1 MRRLIQKL
9 VSLVLMASVAMLPAR
24 AFALSG
30 DEIADAV
37 SAMDL
42 DMDRQCAKDRNT
54 GLTIATEAIDLNGDG
69 IEEVIGTV
77 ELQKDLTYCHGM
89 IGTSKFV
96 AIRVG
101 DEWRPAFYLPSGGFE
116 YRKRDGSP
124 WPDIVSTI
132 WGYGDCS
139 PVFRYESGT
148 YVLHKQC

>member
-1 MRRLIQKL
+1 MIQKL

-54 GLTIATEAIDLNGDG
+54 GLTIATETIDLNGDG

-77 ELQKDLTYCHGM
+77 NLQKT
-89 IGTSKFV
+89 
-96 AIRVG
+96 
-101 DEWRPAFYLPSGGFE
+101 
-116 YRKRDGSP
+116 
-124 WPDIVSTI
+124 
-132 WGYGDCS
+132 
-139 PVFRYESGT
+139 
-148 YVLHKQC
+148 